1 MESSQDPRAKY
12 LAHSAA
18 AVIGNLQMAPSI
30 AAAPELHQF
39 LNELNCKVLQ
49 ILSDGQKFRAFA
61 NQVANVQPGMLE
73 VHFVKIGGADEITAE
88 RISSQVMTSS
98 LRNSSAQALHTYL
111 NTVYGPVLF
120 GQQSEESG
128 KNKNDNQL
136 RDLLFALKAGLQRN
150 LRKGG
155 STLQKIDFV
164 ESEFRG
170 ILSPMDEIE
179 CW

>member
-1 MESSQDPRAKY
+1 
-12 LAHSAA
+12 
-18 AVIGNLQMAPSI
+18 
-30 AAAPELHQF
+30 
-39 LNELNCKVLQ
+39 
-49 ILSDGQKFRAFA
+49 
-61 NQVANVQPGMLE
+61 MLE

-88 RISSQVMTSS
+88 QISSQVMTSS

-179 CW
+179 CWQEIERENVASTQNESLRKKAEIINKHF